1 VLIRRSVHIH
11 GVRKKLRDFFIY
23 FRFSGVFD
31 TTMAEANRRHRTT
44 CARRGL
50 RSPHLPTR
58 LTGERPPVKGGNVAR
73 SSRLWTTTPVC
84 VTGGQAR
91 KAEPSVRNEL
101 VGEAAVARP
110 LPVNHPTGRRPLAC
124 ALPHT
129 RPPHPPVNSLPA
141 GWCVPTCRTLA
152 RRHAPLRWLRLHSP
166 RRCGSIA

>member
-101 VGEAAVARP
+101 VGEAAVARA
-110 LPVNHPTGRRPLAC
+110 R
-124 ALPHT
+124 T
-129 RPPHPPVNSLPA
+129 REPPHRAPSACLR
-141 GWCVPTCRTLA
+141 PTPHQTTSPTRQF
-152 RRHAPLRWLRLHSP
+152 PSGRLVRADMSYSSP
-166 RRCGSIA
+166 